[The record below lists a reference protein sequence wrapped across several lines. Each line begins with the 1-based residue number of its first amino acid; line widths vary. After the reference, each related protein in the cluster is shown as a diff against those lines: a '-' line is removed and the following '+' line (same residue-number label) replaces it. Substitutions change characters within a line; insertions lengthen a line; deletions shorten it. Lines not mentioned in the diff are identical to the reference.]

1 MAGAERDP
9 AGSVATARESAL
21 AVQCRVAI
29 VDDEEAPRRGI
40 RLLLD
45 CDDEVEVVGECG
57 DGRAAVGMIERTRP
71 DILFLD
77 VQMPE
82 LDGFEV
88 LARVE
93 AAIPI
98 VIFVTAYDQ
107 YAIRAFE
114 VHALDYLLKPFSD
127 ERFADAL
134 VRAKRR
140 LHQAQS
146 EQFRERIRSLLAGAP
161 NGAAARRASPAD
173 RLVVRS
179 KGRIAF
185 VSVDEILWIEAAD
198 NYVRLHTAGRSH
210 LLRETMAN
218 IESGLDPDR
227 FVRVHRSTIVNLEHM
242 SEIRSTPEES
252 HVVLLADGTLRRVS
266 QSGRERLEAVL
277 GQPL

>member
-1 MAGAERDP
+1 MAAVERDTV
-9 AGSVATARESAL
+9 SSARSGRARAL
-21 AVQCRVAI
+21 AVPYRVAI

-45 CDDEVEVVGECG
+45 GDDEVEVVGEAG
-57 DGRAAVGMIERTRP
+57 DGRVAVGMIERTQP

-88 LARVE
+88 LARVGPD
-93 AAIPI
+93 IPI
-98 VIFVTAYDQ
+98 VIFVTAYDEH
-107 YAIRAFE
+107 AIRAFE

-127 ERFADAL
+127 ERFAEAL

-140 LHQAQS
+140 LNQQHS
-146 EQFRERIRSLLAGAP
+146 EHIRERIRSLLEGAP
-161 NGAAARRASPAD
+161 NGASPRKAQPAD
-173 RLVVRS
+173 RVVIRS
-179 KGRIAF
+179 QGRVAF

-218 IESGLDPDR
+218 IESDLDPDR
-227 FVRVHRSTIVNLEHM
+227 FVRIHRSTIINVEHM
-242 SEIRSTPEES
+242 SEIRSTPP
-252 HVVLLADGTLRRVS
+252 HAVLLADGTVRRVS

-277 GQPL
+277 GEPL